1 MIRVTRPG
9 GWIVVTDPD
18 WDTLIIDAPDRQLT
32 RKILHASAD
41 TTANPWSGREL
52 YRLFHESGL
61 GAVVVAD
68 TITLVL
74 NDWATANQLYELD
87 DTVAAL
93 ERSGSISA
101 TDAQMW
107 INSLQQA
114 DHDGRFFCAV
124 TGFTVVG
131 QKLQGDRNMST
142 ETNKAAYRGF
152 MDEAFN
158 ALQYDR
164 VADYIADDMIEH
176 TPGFSSGAA
185 GVRSDL
191 ALFASAFPDIRI
203 TIEDLIAEG
212 DQLAARY
219 YWTGTHQGAFAGIA
233 PTGKQVRV
241 RGLDIWRMRDGKCIE
256 HWNIE
261 DNLSLM
267 QQLGAIPVPE

>member
-1 MIRVTRPG
+1 VIGVDNSQNLIEEAQQRMGNAIPQLQFRVEDAQHLRFADNTFDGCRADRLFMHLPHRETVLREMIRVTRPG

-61 GAVVVAD
+61 GVVAVAD

-87 DTVAAL
+87 DTVAAV

-124 TGFTVVG
+124 TAFTVVG
-131 QKLQGDRNMST
+131 QKLQ
-142 ETNKAAYRGF
+142 
-152 MDEAFN
+152 
-158 ALQYDR
+158 
-164 VADYIADDMIEH
+164 
-176 TPGFSSGAA
+176 
-185 GVRSDL
+185 
-191 ALFASAFPDIRI
+191 
-203 TIEDLIAEG
+203 
-212 DQLAARY
+212 
-219 YWTGTHQGAFAGIA
+219 
-233 PTGKQVRV
+233 
-241 RGLDIWRMRDGKCIE
+241 
-256 HWNIE
+256 
-261 DNLSLM
+261 
-267 QQLGAIPVPE
+267 